1 MFLMKRK
8 DNRFAMIPGNGI
20 TILRHL
26 QKVMTQIQKLAA
38 TDCRDSADVL
48 QRCEAELVGISI
60 DIASVCSPGKDW
72 DYVSD
77 MLASAGIVIPEELEK
92 AIREAE

>member
-1 MFLMKRK
+1 
-8 DNRFAMIPGNGI
+8 MIPGNGI

-26 QKVMTQIQKLAA
+26 HEVMTQIETLAT

-72 DYVSD
+72 DFVSD
-77 MLASAGIVIPEELEK
+77 LLANAGIVVPEELDQ

>member
-1 MFLMKRK
+1 MEKQN
-8 DNRFAMIPGNGI
+8 NRFAKIPGNGI
-20 TILRHL
+20 TILRHIHE
-26 QKVMTQIQKLAA
+26 VMNQIETLAT
-38 TDCRDSADVL
+38 TDCRDSAEVL

-72 DYVSD
+72 DFVSD
-77 MLASAGIVIPEELEK
+77 LLASAGIKVPDELDQ

>member
-26 QKVMTQIQKLAA
+26 QKVMTQIQKLAT

-60 DIASVCSPGKDW
+60 DIVSVCSPGKDW

-77 MLASAGIVIPEELEK
+77 LLASAGIVIPEELEK

>member
-1 MFLMKRK
+1 MKRK

-20 TILRHL
+20 AILRHL
-26 QKVMTQIQKLAA
+26 HEVMTQIQTLAA
-38 TDCRDSADVL
+38 NDCRDSAEVL

-77 MLASAGIVIPEELEK
+77 LLASAGIEVPEELDQ
-92 AIREAE
+92 AIREAG

>member
-1 MFLMKRK
+1 MEKQN
-8 DNRFAMIPGNGI
+8 NRFAKIPGNGI

-26 QKVMTQIQKLAA
+26 NEVMTLIQTLAE
-38 TDCRDSADVL
+38 TDCRDSAEVL

-72 DYVSD
+72 DFVAEL
-77 MLASAGIVIPEELEK
+77 LASAGIRVPDELDQ